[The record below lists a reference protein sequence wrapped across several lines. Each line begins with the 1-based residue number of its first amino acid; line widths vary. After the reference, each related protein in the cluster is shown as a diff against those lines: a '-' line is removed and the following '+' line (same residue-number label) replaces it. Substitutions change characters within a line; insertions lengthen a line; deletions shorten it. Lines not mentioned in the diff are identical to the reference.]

1 MGKNEPRVYVS
12 YAWGGESERIV
23 NELDADFQASGITI
37 IRDKRDLGYKGTIS
51 EFMQEIGR
59 GYAIVVVISDKY
71 LKSPNCMYELVEI
84 ANNKNIYDRIFPI
97 VLADA
102 DIYKPTNRINYIKHW
117 EEQIKELDEAMKT
130 ISAANQ
136 QGLTDEINSYDEIR
150 DNISKLTYM
159 LKDMN
164 TLTPEMHEGS
174 NFARLIEDVKKR
186 LAESAPSQK
195 KVSEKRTKSTVKTEA
210 GSIDAYL
217 EKVTRKLVREKY
229 EELEDERFGR
239 LKFDRAF
246 ARTDHERVLLIQTED
261 YHRFVFII
269 EPELGEDRFIELE
282 KEIKSYCDAEF
293 KKVDQSVYTFGV
305 ILTNQVSEDLKD
317 LIYETTPAKYEFMY
331 MAYTAIAV
339 YDAATN
345 DLVFA
350 KDITE
355 EVNSDFT
362 GKIKSFLK
370 P

>member
-1 MGKNEPRVYVS
+1 MGKNEPNVYIS

-37 IRDKRDLGYKGTIS
+37 VRDKRDLGYKGTIS
-51 EFMQEIGR
+51 EFMQEIGH
-59 GYAIVVVISDKY
+59 GYAVIVVISDKY

-84 ANNKNIYDRIFPI
+84 ANNKDIHDRIFPI

-102 DIYKPTNRINYIKHW
+102 DIYKPKNRINYIKYW
-117 EEQIKELDEAMKT
+117 EDQLKELDEAMKT

-174 NFARLIEDVKKR
+174 NFSRLIEDVKKR
-186 LAESAPSQK
+186 LGESTSSK
-195 KVSEKRTKSTVKTEA
+195 EKASRESPKSNGKTEA
-210 GSIDAYL
+210 GSIDSYL
-217 EKVTRKLVREKY
+217 EKVARKLIRDKY
-229 EELEDERFGR
+229 EELEDERFGKLR
-239 LKFDRAF
+239 FDRAF
-246 ARTDHERVLLIQTED
+246 ARMDHERVLLIQTED

-269 EPELGEDRFIELE
+269 KPELDEDRFIELE
-282 KEIKSYCDAEF
+282 KEIKSYCEAEF
-293 KKVDQSVYTFGV
+293 KKVEQSVYTFGV
-305 ILTNQVSEDLKD
+305 ILTEQVSEDLKD
-317 LIYETTPAKYEFMY
+317 LIYETTPAKYQFMY

-345 DLVFA
+345 DLIFA
-350 KDITE
+350 KEITE
-355 EVNSDFT
+355 EDNSDFD
-362 GKIKSFLK
+362 GKIEKFLK